1 MYGGSLEHYAFSPLK
16 SFFCLKPIKCY
27 IRYYHEVPGWGFID
41 GIKLVVDKNIRDGF
55 AVGDNV
61 GDSVVDNVGD
71 CVVDNVGDCVVDN
84 AGDCVVDNVVEN
96 VGDNVVDNVVDCIV
110 EV

>member
-1 MYGGSLEHYAFSPLK
+1 MNITLSVPLSL
-16 SFFCLKPIKCY
+16 FFCLKPIKCY

-61 GDSVVDNVGD
+61 GDSVVDNVVDNVGD

>member
-1 MYGGSLEHYAFSPLK
+1 M
-16 SFFCLKPIKCY
+16 KPIKYY

-71 CVVDNVGDCVVDN
+71 CVVDN